1 MPMRRCPSARGR
13 LTWVVVREVL
23 ADMRSWLT
31 PRRLLSLTLVAGAVG
46 FGVVEGVEAW
56 WYKVELARAD
66 RELAAGRYG
75 PALGR
80 LERLSTRWTGRAEVE
95 YPRGVCEAALGHVD
109 AALAA
114 WERVPRDSSLGAA
127 RSWTAPAGA
136 GSWPARHRRGKRRVG
151 GGRPERPRSG
161 GGEPGRS
168 DRPLHRSPACNP
180 AAESSGAGRP
190 RTTRPGC
197 CGCIG
202 SLTRNRL

>member
-1 MPMRRCPSARGR
+1 MAARHAGKWRGHQFGLVLIRTEFAAPRCDLHADARCPFARGR

-75 PALGR
+75 QALGR

-127 RSWTAPAGA
+127 RSWTARGWRWIMA
-136 GSWPARHRRGKRRVG
+136 GSPL
-151 GGRPERPRSG
+151 PRQAS
-161 GGEPGRS
+161 
-168 DRPLHRSPACNP
+168 CW
-180 AAESSGAGRP
+180 
-190 RTTRPGC
+190 C
-197 CGCIG
+197 W
-202 SLTRNRL
+202 